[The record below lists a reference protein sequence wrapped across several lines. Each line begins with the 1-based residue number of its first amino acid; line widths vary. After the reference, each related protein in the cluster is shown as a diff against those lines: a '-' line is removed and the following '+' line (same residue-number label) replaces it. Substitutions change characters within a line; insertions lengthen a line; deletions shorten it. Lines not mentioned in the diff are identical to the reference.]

1 MSKNSII
8 PKTWRES
15 FSELKEDIGRN
26 VERWLGRLKPEE
38 RSEAVQELS
47 LADFWQKP
55 LDFAF
60 SQPRVNLDEDDDTI
74 TVTAEI
80 PGLRKEDLH
89 IDLDGRQLTIHGQ
102 KEESIENKKKG
113 RAHVSELR
121 FGAFTRMLVLPCEV
135 NREKVKAKYRRG
147 VLKLTMPKT
156 EKAKAQRIEIQYEE

>member
-8 PKTWRES
+8 PKSWRES
-15 FSELKEDIGRN
+15 FSELKEDIGRS

-38 RSEAVQELS
+38 RREAEQELT
-47 LADFWQKP
+47 LADFWQRP
-55 LDFAF
+55 FDFSF
-60 SQPRVNLDEDDDTI
+60 SQPKVNLDEDDDTI
-74 TVTAEI
+74 TVIAEI

-113 RAHVSELR
+113 RAHVSELH

-156 EKAKAQRIEIQYEE
+156 EEAKARRVEIQYEE